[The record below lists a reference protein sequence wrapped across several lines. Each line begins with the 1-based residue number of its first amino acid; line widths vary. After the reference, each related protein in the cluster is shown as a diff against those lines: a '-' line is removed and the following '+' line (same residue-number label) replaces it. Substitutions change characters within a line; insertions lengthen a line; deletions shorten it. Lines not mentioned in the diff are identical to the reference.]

1 MSEVFGD
8 IRDSLWL
15 DVKDRIE
22 EAGLNE
28 FFHLDEGEMTAT
40 YLVNGN
46 TIVSK
51 GFKKAS
57 KKQTAKL
64 KSLAGATHVLVE
76 EMEEI
81 SEADFK
87 QLDDTL
93 RTTKT
98 QNIQLIGLFNPP
110 AKSHWIWK
118 TWYNLVDSEIQGF
131 FRAIPRENPALL
143 SIFSTYRDNLKNLN
157 ASFVRNMKAYL
168 ETDPE
173 YYYTIVEGLISE
185 GVRGRIFRNWN
196 RIEDMPCIYEK
207 FYGLDFGYNHP
218 TALVE
223 CEAHKKDLYVKELIY
238 ESNLTNQDISAK
250 LTALGIKKTS
260 RIYVDS
266 AEPKSWEELRRLGWN
281 VIKAQKGPDS
291 ITSGI
296 NFIKEYTVH
305 ATEKSFNLW
314 NEYENYHWV
323 LDQEKRSTN
332 DAEDK
337 FNHLMDAIRY
347 AMDKIRKPAPGLK
360 VIGVA

>member
-1 MSEVFGD
+1 MREIFGD

-15 DVKDRIE
+15 DIKDRID

-98 QNIQLIGLFNPP
+98 QNIQLISLFNPP
-110 AKSHWIWK
+110 AKSHWIWR
-118 TWYNLVDSEIQGF
+118 TWYNLVDSEMPGY
-131 FRAIPRENPALL
+131 FRAVPKPKPDLL

-168 ETDPE
+168 ESDPE
-173 YYYTIVEGLISE
+173 YYYTIVEGMIAE
-185 GVRGRIFRNWN
+185 GVRGRIYRNWQ
-196 RIEDMPCIYEK
+196 RIDSLPGHYEK
-207 FYGLDFGYNHP
+207 FYGLDFGFNHP

-223 CEAHKKDLYVKELIY
+223 CELHNKDLYVNELIY
-238 ESNLTNQDISAK
+238 ESNLTNQDIADK
-250 LTALGIKKTS
+250 LKALGIKKTS

-291 ITSGI
+291 IGSGI
-296 NFIKEYTVH
+296 NFVKQYKVH
-305 ATEKSFNLW
+305 ATEKSVNLW
-314 NEYENYHWV
+314 HEYENYHWV

-347 AMDKIRKPAPGLK
+347 AMDKVRKPAPGLK